1 MSKPC
6 NPGVM
11 TSRLAR
17 IGGLIGVY
25 AIIGCIL
32 LPILWIMLTSLKTPR
47 DVYTLQLWFS
57 PTWDNFR
64 TVFAAPWH
72 LGDKLA
78 NSLWVALGT
87 VLVAIPLA
95 VVAAYAFSRFR
106 FPGRQALFVGIVASQ
121 FIPAAIVVLPYFLM
135 FKQLGLLD
143 TRSALVIVNL
153 SIVLPYSIW
162 MIKGFIDAVP
172 VDIEES
178 AMIDGASLGRII
190 ATIVVPTALPGIITS
205 AVFSFTLTWNE
216 FIFALITSKQN
227 AVTLPIALVALRTER
242 GDLWELMAAA
252 GMIIALPMFLL
263 SMTVQK
269 QFIKSLTQG
278 SVR

>member
-1 MSKPC
+1 
-6 NPGVM
+6 
-11 TSRLAR
+11 
-17 IGGLIGVY
+17 
-25 AIIGCIL
+25 
-32 LPILWIMLTSLKTPR
+32 
-47 DVYTLQLWFS
+47 
-57 PTWDNFR
+57 
-64 TVFAAPWH
+64 
-72 LGDKLA
+72 
-78 NSLWVALGT
+78 
-87 VLVAIPLA
+87 
-95 VVAAYAFSRFR
+95 
-106 FPGRQALFVGIVASQ
+106 
-121 FIPAAIVVLPYFLM
+121 
-135 FKQLGLLD
+135 
-143 TRSALVIVNL
+143 
-153 SIVLPYSIW
+153 
-162 MIKGFIDAVP
+162 
-172 VDIEES
+172 
-178 AMIDGASLGRII
+178 MIDGASLGRII